1 MKLVFPGGE
10 HPQVLLGQGVNRVGS
25 DPDSTIVIDRPGV
38 LPRHCQ
44 LHVTAHGVMLDVPQG
59 TTVSVNG
66 RQVAGLIALRSGDT
80 VAFDQVQA
88 RLAAME
94 SVAAA
99 LHHVG
104 PSGSMPRS
112 ANDDPGVT
120 AVRPV
125 LPRYVLRGVS
135 GAVFGRNIPL
145 LATTSIGRSQECNLQ
160 IDDPGLSRIHAR
172 VIPTEDG
179 VQLEDQGSTNGTYIN
194 GRRVVRGVARAG
206 DEIGF
211 DTVRFRLTA
220 SNQAEPAPEEV
231 PERSAARRTRRWL
244 VPALVIAAVVSAG
257 AVALVLMR

>member
-38 LPRHCQ
+38 LPQHCQ
-44 LHVTAHGVMLDVPQG
+44 LHVTATGVMLDVPQG

-66 RQVAGLIALRSGDT
+66 RPVVAGLIALRSGDT
-80 VAFDQVQA
+80 VGFDKVQA
-88 RLAAME
+88 RLAGME
-94 SVAAA
+94 SVSAA
-99 LHHVG
+99 LHHVRPTAAVPG
-104 PSGSMPRS
+104 S

-135 GAVFGRNIPL
+135 GSVFGRNIPL

-194 GRRVVRGVARAG
+194 GTRVVRGVAKAG

-211 DTVRFRLTA
+211 DTIRFRLTA
-220 SNQAEPAPEEV
+220 SNQAEPVQEDV
-231 PERSAARRTRRWL
+231 QERSAGKRKWPWL
-244 VPALVIAAVVSAG
+244 VAVLVAAAVLGAAVV
-257 AVALVLMR
+257 VRMP